1 MELSVEVDDAKMYT
15 KPWVA
20 SYKMPFNLRP
30 PDYDVREMIYAPS
43 DENEY
48 HRLLADPVSKPESH

>member
-1 MELSVEVDDAKMYT
+1 M

-48 HRLLADPVSKPESH
+48 HRLLADPVSKPNSH